1 MKPKVNISFITNDFG
16 TKILYVAFLIMSSAM
31 YTKTDTFYKILLLL
45 FSIINLGLSNSSSI
59 NRLANKK
66 KDYLNGEYIK
76 AKLLLWKLIAN
87 ILLATLTLGKIII
100 NNLNSSLRMTG
111 LLKFGFAFLVLVV
124 LSFIVYGLVE
134 IINLFARHLAE
145 KID

>member
-1 MKPKVNISFITNDFG
+1 MKPKVNIGFIANDFG

-31 YTKTDTFYKILLLL
+31 YTKTDTFYTILLLL

-66 KDYLNGEYIK
+66 KDYLNGEHIK
-76 AKLLLWKLIAN
+76 AKLLLWQLTAN

-100 NNLNSSLRMTG
+100 NNLNPSLRMTG
-111 LLKFGFAFLVLVV
+111 LLKFGFAVFVLVV
-124 LSFIVYGLVE
+124 LSFIVYVLVE
-134 IINLFARHLAE
+134 IINWFARYLAE